1 MTISL
6 SAFCHRC
13 KQPVEDCGCVTPE
26 QRRQLFAD
34 ESESRINAFRTAL
47 YQAEAQIQELEGRL
61 NNPCDMCL
69 ELKEIINELEARLQA
84 TRDAGIKEH
93 EIYCPLTKTASTS
106 AECSCNT
113 LNHNARVQ
121 SAHDGRP
128 T

>member
-47 YQAEAQIQELEGRL
+47 DQSEAQIQEFEGRL

-69 ELKEIINELEARLQA
+69 ESKEIINELEAKLQA
-84 TRDAGIKEH
+84 TKDAGMIEVSDEPLEEDH
-93 EIYCPLTKTASTS
+93 DTELCGDDYC
-106 AECSCNT
+106 ECW
-113 LNHNARVQ
+113 
-121 SAHDGRP
+121 
-128 T
+128 